1 MYNNPNNKPLVRLR
15 SKVNKNLRHYFRNFR
30 LQRPTPQTSSP
41 NAYQQIYRHNN
52 NSSNFVQQRLRRSV
66 FLNSSNRSHHRAQ
79 DETLRDAENLSDI
92 DNELDIDQWA
102 DLATQNSNHNEASN
116 HSHHALK
123 SNLNS
128 SSSFNRN
135 RNSVA
140 AGSSPAA
147 MKNSNLMLNAIKKK
161 KIVEER
167 EKEEEEIEEREGI
180 YFDINKVD
188 SKARARKKTGLL
200 LSKKAKQ
207 IRRNSILK
215 RSQRRRQT
223 KFSHSLASDRAT
235 SMKLINNRNNNKYDR
250 DDDDDDDNEHEID
263 LKRRRAKVEQA
274 DPFTRRLNSNYY
286 QEEEYITT
294 TRNHRSQKNFKNE
307 QKRRKSLVLSSSFS
321 QVTSHTKRGVQKQK
335 KKHNLRTH
343 IAHKSHRY
351 NKKQKSYIISKNPQ
365 TRLPVLIFRSDK
377 TYLAKRTL
385 PKTKREAANNKKQII
400 RFPRMDTSANMER
413 TASADSLEELP
424 TTETNNKQPI
434 ADIKMNF
441 EYSSTQ
447 GATAAP
453 AKSQHNLENDQKD
466 LKFDQDAVKERTRAG
481 LKFWQQQEGE
491 KKQKSSEPAL
501 NSKPKFA
508 YNQKPQIAQPKP
520 LKQSLTQSAAL
531 SKPAQSHN
539 NNNNNHEFVVQAE
552 DSSTTQTS
560 TNRVKD
566 RISVFETKKSSDNCN
581 NMTTNT
587 TMNQGHSTTTSS
599 AASHLGLKKP
609 SFIAKPVHST
619 KKFPLVELH
628 ETEVITRTVFTEH
641 NNVRRVSQATFEAPQ
656 QHQQASESPSSIRM
670 TNSRSLGSDLNQK
683 DATRIPIYLSGA
695 SGGGSKVQAAR
706 SNPNLTAS
714 QSSRDE
720 ENYRHG

>member
-1 MYNNPNNKPLVRLR
+1 
-15 SKVNKNLRHYFRNFR
+15 
-30 LQRPTPQTSSP
+30 
-41 NAYQQIYRHNN
+41 
-52 NSSNFVQQRLRRSV
+52 
-66 FLNSSNRSHHRAQ
+66 
-79 DETLRDAENLSDI
+79 
-92 DNELDIDQWA
+92 
-102 DLATQNSNHNEASN
+102 
-116 HSHHALK
+116 
-123 SNLNS
+123 
-128 SSSFNRN
+128 
-135 RNSVA
+135 
-140 AGSSPAA
+140 
-147 MKNSNLMLNAIKKK
+147 MKNSNLLLDAIKKK
-161 KIVEER
+161 KIVEVR
-167 EKEEEEIEEREGI
+167 EEEEGIEKREGI

-188 SKARARKKTGLL
+188 SKVRARKQTGLL
-200 LSKKAKQ
+200 IVGKKKAKQ
-207 IRRNSILK
+207 INRRNSVLK
-215 RSQRRRQT
+215 SQRRRQT
-223 KFSHSLASDRAT
+223 NCSHSLHSDRAT
-235 SMKLINNRNNNKYDR
+235 STKLINNRNNSKYDR
-250 DDDDDDDNEHEID
+250 HDHDDDDNDNGHEID
-263 LKRRRAKVEQA
+263 LKGRRAKVEQPN
-274 DPFTRRLNSNYY
+274 PFRRLNSNYY

-294 TRNHRSQKNFKNE
+294 TTRNHRSQKNLKNE
-307 QKRRKSLVLSSSFS
+307 QKRRKSLLLSSSFS
-321 QVTSHTKRGVQKQK
+321 QVTSHTKTGAKKQT
-335 KKHNLRTH
+335 KKHNIRTH
-343 IAHKSHRY
+343 IVNKSHRY
-351 NKKQKSYIISKNPQ
+351 NKKQKSYIVSKNPQ
-365 TRLPVLIFRSDK
+365 TKLPVLIFRSDK

-385 PKTKREAANNKKQII
+385 PKTKRETVNSKKQLI
-400 RFPRMDTSANMER
+400 RFPRMDTSTNMER

-434 ADIKMNF
+434 SDIKMNF

-491 KKQKSSEPAL
+491 KKQKSSEPTL
-501 NSKPKFA
+501 NNKPKFA
-508 YNQKPQIAQPKP
+508 YNQKPQITQPKP
-520 LKQSLTQSAAL
+520 LKQSVTQSAAL
-531 SKPAQSHN
+531 SKPVQSESYN
-539 NNNNNHEFVVQAE
+539 REFVVQAE

-566 RISVFETKKSSDNCN
+566 RISVFETKRSSDNNN
-581 NMTTNT
+581 NMTTT
-587 TMNQGHSTTTSS
+587 TTAMNQGHSTTTSS

-656 QHQQASESPSSIRM
+656 QQQQHQQAAETPSSTRM